1 MTTTRALLRAGS
13 ALFLLYGMA
22 AEVHAIVGAPLTPV
36 SVAGVARRTTRRT
49 VAVASTSTAAAASAS
64 QQQAAAAQQQ
74 AAASQQQA
82 AAAQQQAAEAQEQAA
97 AAEADAAQARAEAAA
112 AQQQAAQAT
121 QAAKLPPGTV
131 ISALPSGCTSINL
144 GGVDYFNC
152 AGTYLRP
159 AMQSNNVVY
168 IVSQP

>member
-1 MTTTRALLRAGS
+1 MNTKRILLRAGA
-13 ALFLLYGMA
+13 ALILLGGLA
-22 AEVHAIVGAPLTPV
+22 AEAQAIVGAPLTPV

-49 VAVASTSTAAAASAS
+49 VAATSTAAAASASAS

-74 AAASQQQA
+74 AAYSQQQAAMAQQQA
-82 AAAQQQAAEAQEQAA
+82 AAAEAEAAE
-97 AAEADAAQARAEAAA
+97 ARAEAAA
-112 AQQQAAQAT
+112 AQQQAAQAP
-121 QAAKLPPGTV
+121 QGAKLPPGTV
-131 ISALPSGCTSINL
+131 ISALPAGCTSINI

-152 AGTYLRP
+152 AGTFLRP